1 MELDIYTDAFFAC
14 IAAIGFGS
22 INNPTRKM
30 LPWSGVIAAVG
41 HATRFFLMNSALH
54 LHIILATLV
63 ASLIIGALSLYISYK
78 KHCPS
83 EMFSFPAL
91 LPMIPGMYAY
101 GTVQA
106 MISYLRCHNEGVDP
120 MHYIDIFIYNGLMM
134 MLIILMMVIGIMLPK
149 SFFLRKL

>member
-1 MELDIYTDAFFAC
+1 MTDNIFTDALFAC

-22 INNPTRKM
+22 INNPARNM
-30 LPWSGVIAAVG
+30 LHWCGIIAAAG
-41 HATRFFLMNSALH
+41 HATRYLLMNGTLH
-54 LHIILATLV
+54 AHIILASLV
-63 ASLIIGALSLYISYK
+63 ASLIIGSLSLYIANR

-106 MISYLRCHNEGVDP
+106 MISYLRCHSEGVDT
-120 MHYIDIFIYNGLMM
+120 MHYLDMFVYNGLMTI
-134 MLIILMMVIGIMLPK
+134 LIILMMVIGITLPK
-149 SFFLRKL
+149 TIYKN